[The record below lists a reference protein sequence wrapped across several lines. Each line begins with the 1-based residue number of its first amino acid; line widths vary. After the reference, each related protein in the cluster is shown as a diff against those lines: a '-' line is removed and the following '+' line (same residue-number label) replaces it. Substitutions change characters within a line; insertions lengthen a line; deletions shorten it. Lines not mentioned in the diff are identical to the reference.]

1 MFPRLARSPRAP
13 PTAASLS
20 PPVRFIPRNIFF
32 KFPDDG
38 HNLYGGE
45 TFAMKSASHES
56 RGIRAYLET
65 EVRYRYT
72 DPLTRQ
78 IHTNRHRQ
86 TQNRLTNT
94 LTSLALINSRSD
106 PGSARAA
113 DDVHRLQGPPPDR
126 LLGATHRLQHAHLR
140 LR

>member
-20 PPVRFIPRNIFF
+20 PPVRFIHRNIFF

-72 DPLTRQ
+72 DPLT
-78 IHTNRHRQ
+78 HKQ
-86 TQNRLTNT
+86 TQTDT
-94 LTSLALINSRSD
+94 EQTHKHID
-106 PGSARAA
+106 IAR
-113 DDVHRLQGPPPDR
+113 VN
-126 LLGATHRLQHAHLR
+126 
-140 LR
+140 